1 MEVSTR
7 IIDTRPIKD
16 KIAEIVEKQNLSA
29 DWFKES
35 LAEMADWV
43 DTRWRYEYGKLAQQ
57 YAEAIS
63 IRDMQIAELK
73 EKLREIAES
82 RREFLDV

>member
-1 MEVSTR
+1 MDGIR
-7 IIDTRPIKD
+7 IMDIRPTKD

-29 DWFKES
+29 DWFQES

-43 DTRWRYEYGKLAQQ
+43 ETKWRYEYAKLARQ
-57 YAEAIS
+57 YTEAIS
-63 IRDMQIAELK
+63 IKDMQIAELK

-82 RREFLDV
+82 RREYLDV